1 MELFYVGSR
10 YYDPEIGRFIN
21 ADTTDVLDGGND
33 HILEN
38 NLFAYCFNN
47 PVNMFDDD
55 GQWPKWITKAI
66 AVVAVA
72 AVVVAA
78 VAITVSTFG
87 AGSLAGVAMISASVT
102 LAARATEVTVL
113 QVKKGKSE
121 GKSGSQIAKDY
132 IESVYDNG
140 GKIVGATTLTKS
152 GSVIVNHIVNVQV
165 AKIFGEKAALSTTLK
180 TVGGKVIPYGFAA
193 YAWGHTAYT
202 VLVKTQFGELLKG
215 GIS

>member
-72 AVVVAA
+72 AVVV
-78 VAITVSTFG
+78 
-87 AGSLAGVAMISASVT
+87 L
-102 LAARATEVTVL
+102 TE
-113 QVKKGKSE
+113 
-121 GKSGSQIAKDY
+121 
-132 IESVYDNG
+132 
-140 GKIVGATTLTKS
+140 
-152 GSVIVNHIVNVQV
+152 
-165 AKIFGEKAALSTTLK
+165 
-180 TVGGKVIPYGFAA
+180 P
-193 YAWGHTAYT
+193 
-202 VLVKTQFGELLKG
+202 LL
-215 GIS
+215 